1 MNCDSAGEFVSTLCD
16 GERIPREAAEHL
28 GACEECKAHL
38 NDYVQMSVELK
49 RMAIAAAPQSVREV
63 SWEPQQRTKSSWWQM
78 WRESMRI
85 PRFAF
90 GIMLVAIVSL
100 AAGIAIVRANESE
113 RWFQFEVRTRQG
125 ATAEIG
131 LMSAEPKE
139 PVPSNAGTV
148 IVNEPEGTLAFIVRV
163 LAGSGGSEKL
173 GVRTLWLPKDVSQ
186 SGIEEKVLA
195 APEKEFWVIP
205 GQKLSVPVKDYGQI
219 EITGRLLDKLP
230 DDRNPKEM
238 RLYPKE
244 GEFRLTSPQV
254 LLLDGRVVSKGGGD
268 GSNYTEGSYFAYYAP
283 HDGFY
288 IFAFREFPGATE
300 GSVESNQVDFTLE
313 GKAYSLI
320 AAAPIV
326 EPSIKKIWIRHHAG
340 SRLTDVQP
348 DFPDQDSH
356 SSMTF
361 GNLKAMLEHI
371 TKE

>member
-1 MNCDSAGEFVSTLCD
+1 MNCERAAKFVSALYD

-28 GACEECKAHL
+28 GSCEECKARL

-49 RMAIAAAPQSVREV
+49 RMAMAAAPLSVREV
-63 SWEPQQRTKSSWWQM
+63 SWGPQERTKSSWCQI
-78 WRESMRI
+78 WRGSMRI

-90 GIMLVAIVSL
+90 GIMLVTIASL

-131 LMSAEPKE
+131 LMSAEPKD

-163 LAGSGGSEKL
+163 LAGTGGSEKL
-173 GVRTLWLPKDVSQ
+173 GVRTLWLPKDASL
-186 SGIEEKVLA
+186 SRIEERVLA
-195 APEKEFWVIP
+195 SPEREFWVIA

-219 EITGRLLDKLP
+219 EISGRLLDKLP
-230 DDRNPKEM
+230 DDRNPKET

-244 GEFRLTSPQV
+244 GQFRLTSPQV
-254 LLLDGRVVSKGGGD
+254 LLMDGHVLSKGGGD
-268 GSNYTEGSYFAYYAP
+268 GSNYTKDSFFAYYVP
-283 HDGFY
+283 YDGYY

-300 GSVESNQVDFTLE
+300 GSVEGNQVDFSLD
-313 GKAYSLI
+313 GKAYNLI

-326 EPSIKKIWIRHHAG
+326 DPSLKKIWVRHHAG
-340 SRLTDVQP
+340 SRLTDEQP
-348 DFPDQDSH
+348 VFPDQDSH
-356 SSMTF
+356 SMMMF
-361 GNLKAMLEHI
+361 GDLRALLEHI
-371 TKE
+371 TKG